1 MYGNEGTGWENP
13 GWRVTIRLSGRKK
26 KRWRRNR
33 DEEDV
38 CLSLFS
44 KQEAAKTSQ
53 SHACDFDRGSKGGM

>member
-1 MYGNEGTGWENP
+1 MGENESTGWENP
-13 GWRVTIRLSGRKK
+13 GLESDYKVIREEE
-26 KRWRRNR
+26 KRWRRNG

-44 KQEAAKTSQ
+44 KQETARRSQ

>member
-1 MYGNEGTGWENP
+1 M
-13 GWRVTIRLSGRKK
+13 TIRLSGREK

-44 KQEAAKTSQ
+44 KQEAAKRSQ